1 MDFKVMTFN
10 ILFGG
15 GDTLRFQQVLET
27 IAKTTPDFLILQEC
41 LDWQENNRLEQVAEI
56 LAVKP
61 TKEFAYLA
69 LARPRG
75 SGSRYNIALFSRF
88 PMIETT
94 TYNDDAFLG
103 HCIVRTSIDWLGSKI
118 NIFATHFDSHNENL
132 RFVEARYLRS
142 LIDKKDFEQGYYL
155 LAGDLNSLST
165 KDPYPTNLAE
175 LLEKS
180 QTSKYH
186 LPPRFDVISELESFG
201 WIDTLYYKQVIQP
214 NWVTA
219 IRSRGD
225 IRIDYRTDYIFASAK
240 LAQKLNRV
248 KIIDCGNASDH
259 FPVLGTFEK
268 EKASNNTR

>member
-1 MDFKVMTFN
+1 MSFKVMTFN

-15 GDTLRFQQVLET
+15 GDTLRFQQVLDT
-27 IAKTTPDFLILQEC
+27 IAKTAPDFLILQEC
-41 LDWQENNRLEQVAEI
+41 LDWQENNRLQQVAEI
-56 LAVKP
+56 LGLNP

-69 LARPRG
+69 LSRPRG
-75 SGSRYNIALFSRF
+75 SGSRYNVALFSRF

-94 TYNDDAFLG
+94 TYNDAAFLG
-103 HCIVRTSIDWLGSKI
+103 HCIAHTSIDYLDSKI

-142 LIDKKDFEQGYYL
+142 LINKIDFEQGYYL

-186 LPPRFDVISELESFG
+186 LPPRFDVIDELESFG
-201 WIDTLYYKQVIQP
+201 WVDTLYYKQDIQP

-219 IRSRGD
+219 IRSRGGVK
-225 IRIDYRTDYIFASAK
+225 IDYRTDYIFTSAK
-240 LAQKLNRV
+240 LAEELNKV
-248 KIIDCGNASDH
+248 EIIDCGNASDH
-259 FPVLGTFEK
+259 FPVLANFNL
-268 EKASNNTR
+268 S

>member
-1 MDFKVMTFN
+1 MSFKLMTFN

-15 GDTLRFQQVLET
+15 GDTSRFQQVLEI
-27 IAKTTPDFLILQEC
+27 IAKAAPDFLILQEC
-41 LDWQENNRLEQVAEI
+41 LDWQENNRLEQAAEI
-56 LAVKP
+56 LGLNP

-75 SGSRYNIALFSRF
+75 SGSRYNVALFSRF
-88 PMIETT
+88 PMIETIV
-94 TYNDDAFLG
+94 YNDAAFLG
-103 HCIVRTSIDWLGSKI
+103 HCIAKTSIDWLGSKI

-165 KDPYPTNLAE
+165 KDPYPINLAE

-180 QTSKYH
+180 QTIKYH

-201 WIDTLYYKQVIQP
+201 WIDTLYYKQSSQP

-219 IRSRGD
+219 VRSRGG
-225 IRIDYRTDYIFASAK
+225 IKIDYRTDYIFTSAK
-240 LAQKLNRV
+240 LAEKLKTV
-248 KIIDCGNASDH
+248 EIIDCKDVSDH
-259 FPVLGTFEK
+259 FPVLATFKK
-268 EKASNNTR
+268 EIASSKTR